1 MRAIIEARELEQAVK
16 TAGKAAGRSKH
27 LPILDGVRL
36 TAAAGEL
43 TIGGTDLT
51 TWSTARAAGV
61 VEIGAGPDSVI
72 VSASILGKIAGKLSG
87 LVHLESGE
95 GILTIYAG
103 ETKADID
110 TLCVDDFPEQGG
122 TAGAVHLCDLT
133 GAQFKAMA
141 ARAKSCA
148 RAQKHGGRAFLS
160 SISLLYGEGLARFVT
175 SDGFH
180 LLVEEYPA
188 DVQEAGVVM
197 VEAAAVQRIA
207 GLAKA
212 ADVVRL
218 DVLQADTDPRVN
230 ERARLVISFRSS
242 TFTVRGI
249 DEQPFDFERIIPRAT
264 WPQATELTV
273 DRARLLAMVE
283 RASIVANPER
293 GAVMLTIDGGGLMGS
308 SSSLDRG
315 AFCETLTA
323 DVKLQDDGRDLF
335 DISFPCSILG
345 EMLKG
350 TKAMTASLTFTESL
364 KPARLRFDDAP
375 ALSWVVMPVKA

>member
-1 MRAIIEARELEQAVK
+1 MQAIIEARALQEAVK

-87 LVHLESGE
+87 LVRLETGA
-95 GILTIYAG
+95 GVLTIGGASIPTM
-103 ETKADID
+103 E
-110 TLCVDDFPEQGG
+110 LEDFPEQGA
-122 TAGAVHLCDLT
+122 TIGAVHLCELS

-141 ARAKSCA
+141 ARAKNCA
-148 RAQKHGGRAFLS
+148 RTQKPGGRASLS
-160 SISLLYGEGLARFVT
+160 SISLLYGEGLARFIT

-180 LLVEEYPA
+180 LLIEEYPA
-188 DVQEAGVVM
+188 DVQEAGAVM

-218 DVLQADTDPRVN
+218 DVLPD
-230 ERARLVISFRSS
+230 ERARLMISFRAS

-249 DEQPFDFERIIPRAT
+249 DEEIYDFERIIPRAT

-283 RASIVANPER
+283 RASIVADPER
-293 GAVMLTIDGGGLMGS
+293 GAVMLTIDEGGLMGS

-315 AFCETLTA
+315 AFCETLLA

-364 KPARLRFDDAP
+364 SAARLRFDDAP

>member
-1 MRAIIEARELEQAVK
+1 MKALIEARELEQAVK

-87 LVHLESGE
+87 LVRLETGA
-95 GILTIYAG
+95 GVLTIGGASIPTM
-103 ETKADID
+103 E
-110 TLCVDDFPEQGG
+110 LEDFPEQGA
-122 TAGAVHLCDLT
+122 TIGAVHLCELS

-141 ARAKSCA
+141 ARAKNCA
-148 RAQKHGGRAFLS
+148 RTQKPGGRAFLS
-160 SISLLYGEGLARFVT
+160 SISLLYGEGLARFIT

-180 LLVEEYPA
+180 LLIEEYPA
-188 DVQEAGVVM
+188 DVQEAGAVM

-212 ADVVRL
+212 GDVVRL
-218 DVLQADTDPRVN
+218 DVLPANMDPRVN
-230 ERARLVISFRSS
+230 ERARLVISFRAS

-249 DEQPFDFERIIPRAT
+249 DETPFDFERVIPSAT

-283 RASIVANPER
+283 RASIVADPER
-293 GAVMLTIDGGGLMGS
+293 GAVMLTIDEGGLMGS

-315 AFCETLTA
+315 AFCETLLA

-364 KPARLRFDDAP
+364 SAARLRFDDAP